1 MLHRRSRRHPL
12 PSSNHCDGQVNASP
26 PTLPSSTTIEQ
37 PLRRTDE
44 LDKFY
49 PIRLSVASP
58 CFAVDTGEI
67 GGENGGKILLYSI
80 VSCGKLRSWEWLRAS
95 RARDN
100 NRQPVVSLH
109 SAHFMYLDARVVAV
123 AYCHELC
130 VLPIACHLANQYQFH
145 LTKTGLF
152 QM

>member
-12 PSSNHCDGQVNASP
+12 SSNHCDGQTNWNNFIPFVCPSQVNASP

-100 NRQPVVSLH
+100 NRHPVVSLH
-109 SAHFMYLDARVVAV
+109 SAHIIYLDARVSS
-123 AYCHELC
+123 CCCL
-130 VLPIACHLANQYQFH
+130 LPWIMCTTHSLSSR
-145 LTKTGLF
+145 
-152 QM
+152 